1 MDKLLLL
8 YKLDVGKRIGGKLNS
23 LVKAIFTTIRYIDN
37 LDDLGEQSGVKEVT
51 STQIGLELGA
61 TSEDQTRDVNLIS
74 GNEVLNSKFG
84 DFSDIVSTSF
94 FSETRE
100 TKSGLTTS
108 AVFLGKVDS
117 EFVDD
122 FTGVTRESTEEGSVT
137 VTIKKRRK

>member
-8 YKLDVGKRIGGKLNS
+8 YELHVGKRVGGKLDS
-23 LVKAIFTTIRYIDN
+23 LVETVFTTVRHINN

-51 STQIGLELGA
+51 STQISLELSA
-61 TSEDQTRDVNLIS
+61 TGKDET
-74 GNEVLNSKFG
+74 GNIDLVGGDKVLNSKFG
-84 DFSDIVSTSF
+84 DFSDVVSTSF
-94 FSETRE
+94 FSETGE
-100 TKSGLTTS
+100 TKSRLTTA

-122 FTGVTRESTEEGSVT
+122 FTGITGESTEEGSVT